1 MSCLGVIYCCHYC
14 CQSEYA
20 PVSDIVLRL
29 TSPPPPQVDL
39 VEAGT
44 YLAKALWY
52 LDEQG
57 VTHGNLRCRNV
68 LVSSRAENKFHVRL
82 ADPGLRLY
90 SQNE

>member
-1 MSCLGVIYCCHYC
+1 M
-14 CQSEYA
+14 
-20 PVSDIVLRL
+20 
-29 TSPPPPQVDL
+29 
-39 VEAGT
+39 EAGT

-68 LVSSRAENKFHVRL
+68 LVASRGENKFHVRL